1 MLELLSQPEAWLSL
15 LTLTFLEIVLG
26 IDNVVFVSVAA
37 SRLPQHQQPRARTI
51 GLLLALLMRI
61 GLLLMISWIVGLT
74 QPVFAVEGFEVSW
87 RDIILFSGGLFLI
100 YKATHEIHAMIDPD
114 EPDDLEAKD
123 DKPVSFTRVIFE
135 IVLLDAIFS
144 LDSVIT
150 AVGMVDH
157 IEIMVTAVV
166 IAMGVMLV
174 ATSYIAAF
182 IHRHPTTKMLA
193 LSFLLLI
200 GVALVGDG
208 LHFHIPRGYI
218 YFAIAFSIAVEA
230 ANLMAAARRRKRRA
244 AKQAH

>member
-1 MLELLSQPEAWLSL
+1 MIELMSQPEAWLSL

-37 SRLPQHQQPRARTI
+37 SRLPDHQQARARTI
-51 GLLLALLMRI
+51 GLLLALLMRVA
-61 GLLLMISWIVGLT
+61 LLLAISWIVGLT
-74 QPVFAVEGFEVSW
+74 TPVFEFQGFEVSW

-100 YKATHEIHAMIDPD
+100 YKATSEIHGMIDPD
-114 EPDDLEAKD
+114 EPDVLAAEAEK
-123 DKPVSFTRVIFE
+123 KVGFTRVIFE

-157 IEIMVTAVV
+157 IEIMITAVV

-174 ATSYIAAF
+174 ATTYIAAF

-193 LSFLLLI
+193 LAFLLLI

-218 YFAIAFSIAVEA
+218 YFAIAFSIAVEG
-230 ANLMAAARRRKRRA
+230 ANLMAAARRRKRREA
-244 AKQAH
+244 RQAS